1 MDKLLIVANLKSYK
15 TENEAKE
22 WLENFKK
29 IKELEQILDNK
40 EIIICPSFTLLSLFS
55 LYISDNNLPVKTGA
69 QNVSPFDEGAYTGE
83 VNAKQIKDFADFVLI
98 GHSERRNNFG
108 ETDEMLFKKTEL
120 SLRYGLAPIFLVQ
133 GKDNVIPQGV
143 ELIAY
148 EPVFAIGSGTPD
160 TPENAD
166 QIASVI
172 KSKSNSY
179 KILYGGSVT
188 SENIKSFTSMQNI
201 SGVLVGGASL
211 DPEEFIKIIQNA

>member
-29 IKELEQILDNK
+29 IKELEQILGNK

-83 VNAKQIKDFADFVLI
+83 ANAKQIKDFADFVLI

-166 QIASVI
+166 KIASVI

>member
-22 WLENFKK
+22 WLEKFIK
-29 IKELEQILDNK
+29 IKESGQNLDTK
-40 EIIICPSFTLLSLFS
+40 EIVICPSFQLLFMFRGYTADKSLP
-55 LYISDNNLPVKTGA
+55 IKIGT

-108 ETDEMLFKKTEL
+108 ETDAMFSKKTEL
-120 SLRYGLAPIFLVQ
+120 SLKYGLTPIFLVQ
-133 GKDNVIPQGV
+133 GKDNFIPQGIQI
-143 ELIAY
+143 IAY
-148 EPVFAIGSGTPD
+148 EPVSAIGSGNPD

-166 QIASVI
+166 QTASAI
-172 KSKSNSY
+172 KTKNNAY
-179 KILYGGSVT
+179 KVLYGGSVT
-188 SENIKSFTSMQNI
+188 PENVKSFTSMPNI